1 MDEAQIEASRRR
13 RAVYLL
19 PNLFTTAGL
28 FAGFY
33 AIVAGMGEKFH
44 IAAIAVIVAMLLDGV
59 DGRVAR
65 MTGTQSEF
73 GAQYD
78 SMADLVSFGLAP
90 SLVMYQWSLVHMA
103 ELGGQWGKIGWLAA
117 FFYAAMA
124 AMRLARFNVQ
134 IGQVDKRYFYGLASP
149 SAATLLVSFIWVA
162 EDLGGS
168 GSALWIPALA
178 LTVIAGALMVSP
190 VLYYSFKDVKRKD
203 RIPYLGIL
211 LVVLALILVAIDP
224 PKVIFAVFFAYTLS
238 GPIQWAV
245 RLRRKRMRHAHAD
258 EAQAGTAEADGAES
272 RPLGK
277 QQE

>member
-1 MDEAQIEASRRR
+1 MDEEYIEASRRR

-19 PNLFTTAGL
+19 PNLFTTGGL

-33 AIVAGMGEKFH
+33 AIVAAMGEKFH
-44 IAAIAVIVAMLLDGV
+44 IAAIAVIVAMLLDGI

-90 SLVMYQWSLVHMA
+90 SLVMYKWSLVSMA
-103 ELGGQWGKIGWLAA
+103 QLGGQWGKIGWLAA

-134 IGQVDKRYFYGLASP
+134 IGKVDKRYFYGLASP
-149 SAATLLVSFIWVA
+149 SAATLLVSFIWLA
-162 EDLGGS
+162 EDLDWS
-168 GSALWIPALA
+168 GNALWFPAFV
-178 LTVIAGALMVSP
+178 LTVVAGALMVSP
-190 VLYYSFKDVKRKD
+190 VLYHSFKTVKRKD

-211 LVVLALILVAIDP
+211 VVVLALILVAIDP
-224 PKVIFAVFFAYTLS
+224 PKVIFAVFFAYALS
-238 GPIQWAV
+238 GPVQWLV
-245 RLRRKRMRHAHAD
+245 RVRRKRMRHSHA
-258 EAQAGTAEADGAES
+258 GEADRHVSAPES
-272 RPLGK
+272 TLGK
-277 QQE
+277 QDE

>member
-1 MDEAQIEASRRR
+1 MDEEVIEARRRR

-19 PNLFTTAGL
+19 PNLFTTGGL

-33 AIVAGMGEKFH
+33 AIVAAMGGQFH
-44 IAAIAVIVAMLLDGV
+44 IAAIAVIVAMLLDGI

-90 SLVMYQWSLVHMA
+90 SLVMYKWSLISMA
-103 ELGGQWGKIGWLAA
+103 QLGGQWGKIGWLAA

-134 IGQVDKRYFYGLASP
+134 IGKVDKRYFYGLASP
-149 SAATLLVSFIWVA
+149 SAATLLVSFIWLAV
-162 EDLGGS
+162 DLDWS
-168 GSALWIPALA
+168 GSALWVPALV
-178 LTVIAGALMVSP
+178 LTICAGALMVSP
-190 VLYYSFKDVKRKD
+190 VLYHSFKTVKRKD

-211 LVVLALILVAIDP
+211 VVVLALILIAIDP
-224 PKVIFAVFFAYTLS
+224 PKVIFAVFFAYALS
-238 GPIQWAV
+238 GPLQWLV
-245 RLRRKRMRHAHAD
+245 RVRRKRMRHTHAGEHGRD
-258 EAQAGTAEADGAES
+258 AAAP
-272 RPLGK
+272 PLGK
-277 QQE
+277 HEE

>member
-1 MDEAQIEASRRR
+1 MDETQIEASRRR

-33 AIVAGMGEKFH
+33 AIVAAMGEKFH
-44 IAAIAVIVAMLLDGV
+44 IAAIAVIVAMLLDGI

-65 MTGTQSEF
+65 MTGTQSDF

-90 SLVMYQWSLVHMA
+90 ALVMYKWSLVGMV

-134 IGQVDKRYFYGLASP
+134 IGKVDKRYFYGLASP
-149 SAATLLVSFIWVA
+149 SAATLLVSFIWLA
-162 EDLGGS
+162 EDLDWS
-168 GSALWIPALA
+168 GSALWIPALS

-224 PKVIFAVFFAYTLS
+224 PKVIFAVFFAYAVS
-238 GPIQWAV
+238 GPLHWLV
-245 RLRRKRMRHAHAD
+245 RVRRKRMRHAHAG
-258 EAQAGTAEADGAES
+258 EPGADSRPPES
-272 RPLGK
+272 SPLGK
-277 QQE
+277 HEE

>member
-1 MDEAQIEASRRR
+1 MDDAEIEASRRR

-33 AIVAGMGEKFH
+33 AIVAAMGEKFH
-44 IAAIAVIVAMLLDGV
+44 IAAIAVIVAMLLDGI

-65 MTGTQSEF
+65 MTGTQSDF

-90 SLVMYQWSLVHMA
+90 ALVMYKWSLVSMV
-103 ELGGQWGKIGWLAA
+103 ELGGQWGKVGWLAA

-149 SAATLLVSFIWVA
+149 SAATLLVSFIWLA
-162 EDLGGS
+162 EDLDWS
-168 GSALWIPALA
+168 GSALWIPALS

-190 VLYYSFKDVKRKD
+190 VLYYSFKEVKRKD

-224 PKVIFAVFFAYTLS
+224 PKVIFAVFFAYAVS
-238 GPIQWAV
+238 GPVYWLV
-245 RLRRKRMRHAHAD
+245 RMRRKRMRHAHAG
-258 EAQAGTAEADGAES
+258 EPGADS
-272 RPLGK
+272 RSSEPSSLGK
-277 QQE
+277 HEE

>member
-1 MDEAQIEASRRR
+1 MDEAQIEANRRR

-33 AIVAGMGEKFH
+33 AIVAAMGEQFH

-78 SMADLVSFGLAP
+78 SLADLVSFGLAP
-90 SLVMYQWSLVHMA
+90 SLVMYQWSLVSMA

-134 IGQVDKRYFYGLASP
+134 IGKVDKRYFYGLASP
-149 SAATLLVSFIWVA
+149 SAATLLVSFIWMA
-162 EDLGGS
+162 EDLEWS
-168 GSALWIPALA
+168 GSALWVPALL
-178 LTVIAGALMVSP
+178 LTVLAGALMVSP

-238 GPIQWAV
+238 GPIQWLV
-245 RLRRKRMRHAHAD
+245 RLRRKRLRHAHQD
-258 EAQAGTAEADGAES
+258 EQHAEREQAQS
-272 RPLGK
+272 PLGK
-277 QQE
+277 QDE

>member
-1 MDEAQIEASRRR
+1 MEESKIEASRRR

-19 PNLFTTAGL
+19 PNLFTTGGL

-33 AIVAGMGEKFH
+33 AIVAGMGGKFH

-59 DGRVAR
+59 DGRIAR

-90 SLVMYQWSLVHMA
+90 SLVMYNWSLVSMA

-134 IGQVDKRYFYGLASP
+134 IGKVDKRYFYGLASP
-149 SAATLLVSFIWVA
+149 SAATLVVSFIWLA
-162 EDLGGS
+162 EDVGWS
-168 GSALWIPALA
+168 GSALWIPALV
-178 LTVIAGALMVSP
+178 LTVAAGALMVSP

-224 PKVIFAVFFAYTLS
+224 PTVIFAVFFAYTLS
-238 GPIQWAV
+238 GPVQWV
-245 RLRRKRMRHAHAD
+245 IRMRRKRMRHAHGSEPAP
-258 EAQAGTAEADGAES
+258 EPTYETE
-272 RPLGK
+272 PLGK
-277 QQE
+277 RDE